1 MAVFNWKEDYS
12 VSVPSIDS
20 QHKKLIGYINQLY
33 NSMRVGDGSKAIA
46 EVLEG
51 LTSYTLNHFNAEEQL
66 MIQFKYYN
74 YPSHKKQHEDLIK
87 KVDEFKKQ
95 FTPENHKII
104 FELAEFL
111 KKWLINHIAVTDK
124 ILGNYLQAKGVI

>member
-1 MAVFNWKEDYS
+1 MSVFNWKEDYS
-12 VSVPSIDS
+12 VSVPSIDA

-33 NSMRVGDGSKAIA
+33 DSMKIGNGNKAIA

-51 LTSYTLNHFNAEEQL
+51 LTLYTVIHFHAEEQL

-87 KVDEFKKQ
+87 RVDDFKKQ
-95 FTPENHKII
+95 FTQENHKII

-124 ILGNYLQAKGVI
+124 VLGKYLQAKGVI